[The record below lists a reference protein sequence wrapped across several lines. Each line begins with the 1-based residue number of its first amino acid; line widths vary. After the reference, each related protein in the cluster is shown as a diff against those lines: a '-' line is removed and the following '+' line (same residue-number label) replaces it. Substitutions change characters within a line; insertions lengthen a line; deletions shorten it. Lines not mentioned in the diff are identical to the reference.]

1 MGSESRRRCRG
12 PFEEGRRQGMLPSD
26 VGSGV
31 GGHTSPTAAGR
42 HCPRLPQLGVT
53 ARLLTMVM

>member
-1 MGSESRRRCRG
+1 
-12 PFEEGRRQGMLPSD
+12 MLPSD

-42 HCPRLPQLGVT
+42 HCPRLLQLGVT
-53 ARLLTMVM
+53 APLLTMVM